1 MATLTGNKI
10 KDTYSSLI
18 KFSDNGTVASGALQ
32 LLSDGAGNSI
42 GISVD
47 TFW

>member
-18 KFSDNGTVASGALQ
+18 KFSDNGTRIR
-32 LLSDGAGNSI
+32 NSTI
-42 GISVD
+42 VV
-47 TFW
+47 

>member
-18 KFSDNGTVASGALQ
+18 KFSDNGTVDSSSA
-32 LLSDGAGNSI
+32 I
-42 GISVD
+42 IVRRC
-47 TFW
+47 W